1 MNLSHHAP
9 PNFTDPTWID
19 EYIAK
24 MGENEFWEYKNKVYD
39 LLDTLDVGCTL
50 PIAAWA
56 EVWNYDLF
64 VKIACFYISE
74 SECCYQ
80 INKEHTIIKRNFDA
94 KEVEATFELFRQT
107 RREKINGG
115 DGNGSKSESPGTTP
129 VPAPKPSVQ
138 CAA

>member
-9 PNFTDPTWID
+9 KSFSDPTWID

-24 MGENEFWEYKNKVYD
+24 MGENEFWKFKDKTYK
-39 LLDTLDVGCTL
+39 LLDSMNVGYTL
-50 PIAAWA
+50 PITAWA

-64 VKIACFYISE
+64 VKIACFYIYE

-94 KEVEATFELFRQT
+94 KEVEATFELFRKT

-129 VPAPKPSVQ
+129 VPAPKPQVQ
-138 CAA
+138 RAA